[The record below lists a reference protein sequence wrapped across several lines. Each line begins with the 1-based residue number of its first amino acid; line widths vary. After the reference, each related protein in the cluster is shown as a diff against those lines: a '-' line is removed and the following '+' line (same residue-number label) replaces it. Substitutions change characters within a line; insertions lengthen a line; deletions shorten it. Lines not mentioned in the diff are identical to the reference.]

1 MIFWQKLEGAV
12 LFLASLFALSQIGF
26 ALPLW
31 GAALA
36 VFAPDLSFLA
46 YKFGPKIGAAAYN
59 AVHFYG
65 FGIAIALIG
74 WATPA
79 PLLLTLG
86 LLWLAHAGFDRA
98 LGYGLKSTESFHIT
112 HLGRIGR
119 P

>member
-1 MIFWQKLEGAV
+1 MIYWQKLEGAV

-36 VFAPDLSFLA
+36 FFAPDLSFLA
-46 YKFGPKIGAAAYN
+46 YKFGPEIGAAAYN

-74 WATPA
+74 WATPTPSCS
-79 PLLLTLG
+79 PLACSG
-86 LLWLAHAGFDRA
+86 WPMRA
-98 LGYGLKSTESFHIT
+98 LTARLAMG
-112 HLGRIGR
+112 
-119 P
+119 